1 MGMAV
6 TSGRFFNNKLY
17 FVSGAPHANSSGQVY
32 FFSREGSTGL
42 LIPREELTL
51 QGEDYGAGFGLSLG
65 TVLLIASV
73 SYVANFRYH
82 VKYISE
88 LKPTRF
94 HKICKILPHSYIK

>member
-65 TVLLIASV
+65 T
-73 SYVANFRYH
+73 RW
-82 VKYISE
+82 ISDQNRNQNK
-88 LKPTRF
+88 LA
-94 HKICKILPHSYIK
+94 

>member
-65 TVLLIASV
+65 TVLLNASV

-82 VKYISE
+82 VNTFLNLNRLVFTKFARSY
-88 LKPTRF
+88 P
-94 HKICKILPHSYIK
+94 ILI

>member
-65 TVLLIASV
+65 TVLLNASV
-73 SYVANFRYH
+73 IYVADFRYH

-88 LKPTRF
+88 LKPTIF